1 MNANM
6 GHNPASHEPSARN
19 AVLLKAMTKSFSGV
33 TVLDAVDLAVSAGSV
48 HAVLGANGAGKST
61 LVKIL
66 GGYHHPDRGSQAWLW
81 GDEVRWPM
89 TDPEAHG
96 IGIVHQDLGL
106 AGNLSITENLAAG
119 RTWRGASGRTA
130 LISWRREHEEAARWL
145 DLFGLQVS
153 PRTPVSALSPPER
166 ALVAILRV
174 LRRLRAVGHE
184 DVVLVLDEPTAYLPT
199 RDASMLLHALR
210 NWIND
215 RGRSAIIVISHRVQE
230 VLDHADFITVLR
242 NGRVAA
248 EFGTN
253 AATNEQVVAAM
264 IGEMPP
270 PSDGIVSA
278 PINMPA
284 ANPILS
290 VSQLAGSKVHDVTFE
305 VRPGEVVGITAL
317 VGMGYDELPYLLTGM
332 RRRAA
337 GSVRVDASEVN
348 SPPAA
353 IHAGLL
359 LVPGDR
365 DRDAL
370 WTGGT
375 ARENITI
382 GHLGRYRRHGVMRRG
397 IEIRGAE
404 QLMAKAKV
412 TPIKPEMPIMAFSG
426 GNRQKVSI
434 ARTVACQPK
443 VLLLHEPAQGIDAYA
458 RVQVAEV
465 VAELAAGGCAVVM
478 FTGDHEFIA
487 QTCSRVLVLVDGT
500 IRSELSS
507 GQITLERIILE
518 CEAGRTYTHFVA
530 ALDV

>member
-1 MNANM
+1 MNANADQ
-6 GHNPASHEPSARN
+6 NPASHEPSARD

-33 TVLDAVDLAVSAGSV
+33 TVLDEVDLAVKAGSV

-66 GGYHHPDRGSQAWLW
+66 GGYHHPDRGSRAWLW
-81 GDEVRWPM
+81 GEEVRWPM

-119 RTWRGASGRTA
+119 RTWRGAPGRTP
-130 LISWRREHEEAARWL
+130 LISWRREHREAARWL

-174 LRRLRAVGHE
+174 LRRLQALGHE

-199 RDASMLLHALR
+199 RDASMLLHSLR
-210 NWIND
+210 NWISE

-248 EFGTN
+248 EFSTDE
-253 AATNEQVVAAM
+253 ATNEQVVSAM
-264 IGEMPP
+264 IGEMPVT
-270 PSDGIVSA
+270 SDGIA
-278 PINMPA
+278 PASITVAA

-290 VSQLAGSKVHDVTFE
+290 VRQLAGSKVHDVTFD

-317 VGMGYDELPYLLTGM
+317 VGMGYDELPYLLSGM
-332 RRRAA
+332 RRRLS
-337 GSVRVDASEVN
+337 GSVCVDVSEVN

-382 GHLGRYRRHGVMRRG
+382 GHLGRYRRHGVMRRR

-404 QLMAKAKV
+404 QLMANAKV

-426 GNRQKVSI
+426 GNRQKISI

-507 GQITLERIILE
+507 KQITLERIMLE
-518 CEAGRTYTHFVA
+518 CEAGRAYTHFVA